1 MDGSRQSPRPR
12 RTPML
17 VKMRRDATPDEVAA
31 VEGKL
36 HGLGFKTGKMVGE
49 EITLVGV
56 YGDISQLPVGEIEE
70 LAGVEQLIPISRAYK
85 RVAQKG
91 TPDRPL
97 YQTVKIGDVV
107 CGGDDLVF
115 ISGPCSVESEAQIM
129 EAARLVREAGAQ
141 CLRGGVVKYRS
152 SPYSGWEG
160 LGASDAESLRKGLA
174 LIVKAGRAFDLPT
187 VVEIL
192 DQADVR
198 IYEDAGVDCLQIG
211 EPNSKN
217 QALLNALRT
226 TTLPVIHKRGNSLD
240 TEAYLLW
247 VERMMTG
254 GKENVILCE
263 RGIMSA
269 NRFTRNTLD
278 VGSVAAFRYQLSGLP
293 VAVDASHATGIRDL
307 VHPAT
312 LSGIMAGASVVL
324 VEAHPNPLIAKSD
337 GHQGLFREQL
347 KALVEAARETWK
359 LRRAL
364 DRSYLA
370 SAAVEKEYL
379 ARMEADKDRF
389 FRRQ

>member
-1 MDGSRQSPRPR
+1 
-12 RTPML
+12 ML

-36 HGLGFKTGKMVGE
+36 HGLGFKTGKMVGD

-56 YGDISQLPVGEIEE
+56 YGDITQLPVGEIEE

-97 YQTVKIGDVV
+97 YQTVAIGNVV

-115 ISGPCSVESEAQIM
+115 IAGPCSVESEKQII
-129 EAARLVREAGAQ
+129 EAARMVKDAGGQ

-160 LGASDAESLRKGLA
+160 LGASDTESLRKGLR
-174 LIVKAGRAFDLPT
+174 LIVQAGREFGLPT

-192 DQADVR
+192 DPADVP
-198 IYEDAGVDCLQIG
+198 IYEDAGVDCIQIG

-217 QALLNALRT
+217 QALLNRLRT
-226 TTLPVIHKRGNSLD
+226 TPLPVIHKRGNSLD

-263 RGIMSA
+263 RGIASA
-269 NRFTRNTLD
+269 NRYTRNTLD
-278 VGSVAAFRYQLSGLP
+278 VGSIAAFRYQLSGLP
-293 VAVDASHATGIRDL
+293 IAVDASHGTGIRDL
-307 VHPAT
+307 VHPVT
-312 LSGIMAGASVVL
+312 ISGIMAGASVVL

-337 GHQGLFREQL
+337 GHQGLFPEQL
-347 KALVEAARETWK
+347 RALVHAARETWR
-359 LRRAL
+359 LRREL

-370 SAAVEKEYL
+370 TAVIEKDYL

-389 FRRQ
+389 FRRK